1 MKTTPAAKISLGGML
16 AALAVVIMN
25 LVGLIPVA
33 TFVCP
38 MLCMM
43 ILTLVVRFCD
53 RRIGWAWYGAV
64 SILSVL
70 LGPDKE
76 AAAIFAFLGYYPL
89 LKPWLDRMKGG
100 TLLKFLFFNC
110 VILLMYWLLINL
122 FGLAQ
127 IAEEYRELGLA
138 MTIFTLITGN
148 LIFFMLDKI
157 LARLAIMTKLGR
169 K

>member
-1 MKTTPAAKISLGGML
+1 MRKTPAARISLGGML

-25 LVGLIPVA
+25 LVGIIPVA

-43 ILTLVVRFCD
+43 ILTLVLRFCGK
-53 RRIGWAWYGAV
+53 RIGWAWYGAV

-70 LGPDKE
+70 MGPDKE
-76 AAAIFAFLGYYPL
+76 AAAIFAFIGYYPL
-89 LKPWLDRMKGG
+89 LKPAFDRLKSGA
-100 TLLKFLFFNC
+100 LLKFIFFNG

-122 FGLAQ
+122 FGLAE
-127 IAEEYRELGLA
+127 IAKEYRELGLV
-138 MTIFTLITGN
+138 MTIFTLVTGN

-157 LARLAIMTKLGR
+157 LARLAIITKLGR

>member
-1 MKTTPAAKISLGGML
+1 MRKTPAGRIALGGML
-16 AALAVVIMN
+16 AAVAVVIME

-43 ILTLVVRFCD
+43 ILTLVVRFCGK
-53 RRIGWAWYGAV
+53 RIGWAWYGAV
-64 SILSVL
+64 AMLSVL
-70 LGPDKE
+70 FGPDKE
-76 AAAIFAFLGYYPL
+76 AVALFVFLGYYPL
-89 LKPWLDRMKGG
+89 LKPAFDKRKCGSV
-100 TLLKFLFFNC
+100 LKFLFFNG

-127 IAEEYRELGLA
+127 IAREYRELGLI
-138 MTIFTLITGN
+138 MTAFTLIMGN
-148 LIFFMLDKI
+148 LIFFLLDKI
-157 LARLAIMTKLGR
+157 LARLTIITKLGR

>member
-1 MKTTPAAKISLGGML
+1 MRKTPAARISLGGML

-25 LVGLIPVA
+25 LVGIIPVA

-43 ILTLVVRFCD
+43 ILTLVLRFCGK
-53 RRIGWAWYGAV
+53 RIGWAWYGAV

-70 LGPDKE
+70 MGPDKE
-76 AAAIFAFLGYYPL
+76 AAAIFAFIGYYPL
-89 LKPWLDRMKGG
+89 LKPAFDRLKSGALMK
-100 TLLKFLFFNC
+100 FIFFNG

-122 FGLAQ
+122 FGLAE
-127 IAEEYRELGLA
+127 IAREYRELGLV
-138 MTIFTLITGN
+138 MTIFTLVTGN

-157 LARLAIMTKLGR
+157 LARLAIITKLGR

>member
-1 MKTTPAAKISLGGML
+1 MRKTPAARISLGGML

-25 LVGLIPVA
+25 LVGIIPVA
-33 TFVCP
+33 TFACP

-43 ILTLVVRFCD
+43 ILTLVLRFCGK
-53 RRIGWAWYGAV
+53 RIGWAWYGAV

-70 LGPDKE
+70 MGPDKE
-76 AAAIFAFLGYYPL
+76 AAAIFAFIGYYPL
-89 LKPWLDRMKGG
+89 LKPAFDRLKSGA
-100 TLLKFLFFNC
+100 LLKFIFFNG

-122 FGLAQ
+122 FGLAE
-127 IAEEYRELGLA
+127 IAKEYRELGLV
-138 MTIFTLITGN
+138 MTIFTLVTGT

-157 LARLAIMTKLGR
+157 LARLAIITKLGR

>member
-1 MKTTPAAKISLGGML
+1 MRKTPAARISLGGML

-25 LVGLIPVA
+25 LVGIIPVA

-43 ILTLVVRFCD
+43 ILTLVLRFCGK
-53 RRIGWAWYGAV
+53 RIGWAWYGAV

-70 LGPDKE
+70 MGPDKE
-76 AAAIFAFLGYYPL
+76 AAAIFAFIGYYPL
-89 LKPWLDRMKGG
+89 LKPAFDRLKSGA
-100 TLLKFLFFNC
+100 LLKFIFFNG

-122 FGLAQ
+122 FGLAE
-127 IAEEYRELGLA
+127 IAREYRELGLV
-138 MTIFTLITGN
+138 MTIFTLVTGN

-157 LARLAIMTKLGR
+157 LARLAIITKLGR

>member
-1 MKTTPAAKISLGGML
+1 MRKTPAAKISLGGML
-16 AALAVVIMN
+16 AALAMVIMN
-25 LVGLIPVA
+25 LVGMIPVA

-38 MLCMM
+38 MLSMM
-43 ILTLVVRFCD
+43 ILTLVIRFCG

-64 SILSVL
+64 AILSAL

-76 AAAIFAFLGYYPL
+76 AAAIFVFLGYYPL
-89 LKPWLDRMKGG
+89 LKPGFDRLKGG
-100 TLLKFLFFNC
+100 TLLKFLFFNS

-127 IAEEYRELGLA
+127 IAQEYRQLGLA
-138 MTIFTLITGN
+138 MTVFTLITGN

-157 LARLAIMTKLGR
+157 LARLAIITKLGR

>member
-1 MKTTPAAKISLGGML
+1 MRKTPAARISLGGML

-25 LVGLIPVA
+25 LVGIIPVA

-43 ILTLVVRFCD
+43 ILTLVLRFCGK
-53 RRIGWAWYGAV
+53 RIGWAWYGAV

-70 LGPDKE
+70 MGPDKE
-76 AAAIFAFLGYYPL
+76 AAAIFAFIGYYPL
-89 LKPWLDRMKGG
+89 LKPAFDRLNSGA
-100 TLLKFLFFNC
+100 LLKFIFFNG

-127 IAEEYRELGLA
+127 IAQEYRQLGLA

-157 LARLAIMTKLGR
+157 LARLAIITKLGR

>member
-1 MKTTPAAKISLGGML
+1 MKKTPAAIIAFGGMM
-16 AALAVVIMN
+16 AAVAMVIMN

-43 ILTLVVRFCD
+43 ILNVVIRFCGK
-53 RRIGWAWYGAV
+53 RIGWAWYGAV
-64 SILSVL
+64 AILSVL
-70 LGPDKE
+70 MAPDKE
-76 AAAIFAFLGYYPL
+76 AAAIFVFLGYYPL
-89 LKPWLDRMKGG
+89 VKPKLDAMKSGM
-100 TLLKFLFFNC
+100 LLKFLFFNS

-127 IAEEYRELGLA
+127 LAQEFSELGVI
-138 MTIFTLITGN
+138 MTVFTLITGN
-148 LIFFMLDKI
+148 LIFYMLDRI
-157 LARLAIMTKLGR
+157 LGRITVMTKWGR

>member
-1 MKTTPAAKISLGGML
+1 MKNSPAAKISLGGML
-16 AALAVVIMN
+16 AALALVIMN

-43 ILTLVVRFCD
+43 ILTLVVRFCGK
-53 RRIGWAWYGAV
+53 RIGWAWYGAV

-70 LGPDKE
+70 LAPDKE
-76 AAAIFAFLGYYPL
+76 AAAIFIFLGYYPL
-89 LKPWLDRMKGG
+89 LKPTLDKMKTGIV
-100 TLLKFLFFNC
+100 LKFLLFNGM
-110 VILLMYWLLINL
+110 ILLMYWLLINL
-122 FGLAQ
+122 LGLEQ
-127 IAEEYRELGLA
+127 IAQEYRELGMV
-138 MTIFTLITGN
+138 MTAVTLLMGN

>member
-1 MKTTPAAKISLGGML
+1 MRKTPAARISLGGML

-25 LVGLIPVA
+25 LVGIIPVA

-43 ILTLVVRFCD
+43 ILTLVLRFCGK
-53 RRIGWAWYGAV
+53 RIGWAWYGAV

-70 LGPDKE
+70 MGPDKE
-76 AAAIFAFLGYYPL
+76 AAAIFAFIGYYPL
-89 LKPWLDRMKGG
+89 LKPAFDRLKSGA
-100 TLLKFLFFNC
+100 LLKFIFFNG

-122 FGLAQ
+122 FGLAE
-127 IAEEYRELGLA
+127 IAREYRELGLA
-138 MTIFTLITGN
+138 MTIFTLVTGN

-157 LARLAIMTKLGR
+157 LARLAIITKLGR

>member
-1 MKTTPAAKISLGGML
+1 MRKTPAAKISLGGML
-16 AALAVVIMN
+16 AALAMVIMN

-43 ILTLVVRFCD
+43 ILTLVVRFCG

-70 LGPDKE
+70 LAPDKE
-76 AAAIFAFLGYYPL
+76 AAAILVFLGYYPL
-89 LKPWLDRMKGG
+89 LKPGFDRLKSG
-100 TLLKFLFFNC
+100 TLLKFLFFNS
-110 VILLMYWLLINL
+110 VILLMYWLLISL

-127 IAEEYRELGLA
+127 IAQEYRQLGLA

-157 LARLAIMTKLGR
+157 LARLAIITKLGR

>member
-1 MKTTPAAKISLGGML
+1 MRKTPAARIALGGML

-43 ILTLVVRFCD
+43 ILTLVLRFCGS
-53 RRIGWAWYGAV
+53 RIGWAWYGAV
-64 SILSVL
+64 SILSAL

-76 AAAIFAFLGYYPL
+76 AAAIFVFIGYYPI
-89 LKPWLDRMKGG
+89 LKPALDKLKYGV
-100 TLLKFLFFNC
+100 LLKFLLFNIS
-110 VILLMYWLLINL
+110 ILLMYWLLINL

-127 IAEEYRELGLA
+127 IAQEYRELGIL
-138 MTIFTLITGN
+138 MTVFMLITGN

-157 LARLAIMTKLGR
+157 LARLAIITKLGR